1 MSIWFGLKT
10 GCDKH
15 RERAPMPHPP
25 RRRRL
30 GLVGIGRHR
39 RRAEVTVGI
48 RPVLLAVTAH
58 MSLPQE
64 EELLVEALP
73 QLVHLLLLHHGR
85 GALVVQGILFC
96 GSQREEESR
105 TVGRRD

>member
-1 MSIWFGLKT
+1 
-10 GCDKH
+10 
-15 RERAPMPHPP
+15 
-25 RRRRL
+25 
-30 GLVGIGRHR
+30 
-39 RRAEVTVGI
+39 
-48 RPVLLAVTAH
+48 